1 MVALKAG
8 LTLGQMLRAAKA
20 VKSLPKQKIATLPQ
34 MPKKTGWKKP
44 LFPKSKMFPS
54 YSKYD
59 LAIDTGIGAAAY
71 GTYTVL
77 SKKKKKN
84 KKQQP
89 KKYMVG

>member
-71 GTYTVL
+71 GT
-77 SKKKKKN
+77 
-84 KKQQP
+84 
-89 KKYMVG
+89 

>member
-1 MVALKAG
+1 MVAFKAG
-8 LTLGQMLRAAKA
+8 LTLGQMLSAAKA
-20 VKSLPKQKIATLPQ
+20 VNSLPKQKIATLPQ

-54 YSKYD
+54 YSKYA

-71 GTYTVL
+71 GTYTIL

-84 KKQQP
+84 KKHQP
-89 KKYMVG
+89 KKDMVG